1 MPPSLIPVPTPVPVP
16 YAVAARDLLRN
27 TLLDAMRAELQR
39 RPWADI
45 SMVDV
50 AKAAGVSRQTL
61 YKEFG
66 SRAEFAQAY
75 VVREADRFVEAV
87 EGAVAAHPDDPVVA
101 LNGAFELFL
110 RAAAEDPLVRTIV
123 SGEAPDELLPL
134 VTTRGEAVLERATAQ
149 LSAVMR
155 RHWPNVDGD
164 DAEVL
169 ADAVVR
175 LAISHAASPGGPS
188 DQSAQAVSRLLE
200 PFIRRAVG

>member
-1 MPPSLIPVPTPVPVP
+1 MSVTAESPVP

-27 TLLDAMRAELQR
+27 TLLDAMRAELLER
-39 RPWADI
+39 RWADI

-61 YKEFG
+61 YKVFG
-66 SRAEFAQAY
+66 SRAEFARAY
-75 VVREADRFVEAV
+75 VLREADRFVEAV
-87 EGAVAAHPDDPVVA
+87 AGAVAAYPEDPVAA
-101 LNGAFELFL
+101 LNAAFELFL

-123 SGEAPDELLPL
+123 SGEASDELLPL
-134 VTTRGEAVLERATAQ
+134 VTTRGEAVLERGTAQ

-155 RHWPNVDGD
+155 RHWPDVAAA

-188 DQSAQAVSRLLE
+188 EASAHAVGRVLE

>member
-1 MPPSLIPVPTPVPVP
+1 VVVTTPAPVP

-27 TLLDAMRAELQR
+27 TLLDAMRAELLR
-39 RPWADI
+39 RPWAEI

-66 SRAEFAQAY
+66 SRAEFARAY
-75 VVREADRFVEAV
+75 VLREADRFVEAV
-87 EGAVAAHPDDPVVA
+87 EGAVAAHPEDPVAA

-110 RAAAEDPLVRTIV
+110 SAAAEDPLVRTIV

-134 VTTRGEAVLERATAQ
+134 VTTRGEAVLERATEQ
-149 LSAVMR
+149 LSAVMC
-155 RHWPNVDGD
+155 RHWPQVAAE
-164 DAEVL
+164 DAELL
-169 ADAVVR
+169 ADGVVR
-175 LAISHAASPGGPS
+175 LAISHAASPRGPS
-188 DQSAQAVSRLLE
+188 DASARAVSRLLE